1 MDSATTRAPRPL
13 AFSRHPGVL
22 PAGTSL
28 LASLLV
34 LAISSC
40 APANGDASY
49 SDEETPSAS
58 EATTAQTPTRS
69 YIGPRTPDDENAL
82 PFSGAVWVGNTLYL
96 SGQLGLENGGPPA
109 TAEAE
114 ATLVLD
120 NVKNLLEEAGLTMDD
135 LVTVQVFASDVGDYQ
150 AFNDVYRTY
159 FTTEFPARA
168 FIGAGTLLFDARFE
182 VQGIAARR

>member
-1 MDSATTRAPRPL
+1 MAL
-13 AFSRHPGVL
+13 
-22 PAGTSL
+22 
-28 LASLLV
+28 
-34 LAISSC
+34 SSC

-49 SDEETPSAS
+49 DETPSAS
-58 EATTAQTPTRS
+58 DAAAPQTPTRS
-69 YIGPRTPDDENAL
+69 YVSPRTPANENAP

-96 SGQLGLENGGPPA
+96 SGQLGLVNGQPPE

-114 ATLVLD
+114 AARVLD

-168 FIGAGTLLFDARFE
+168 FIGAGTLLFNARFE